1 MKKLSAYIYPQTIP
15 EKARFSAK
23 ILHRLKN
30 GKIRVMLL
38 LHYLYACLRHKVV
51 PWNFFQLNSNYFN
64 EAKGIFSKLEMDN
77 HIPDQWRLPQY
88 YFDREVL
95 PESYPVF
102 IKPEWGQNS
111 NGIVRINS
119 KSEYLAFDSHV
130 RQKNM
135 PYIVQQTASGRIEF
149 EIYYLRS
156 PESPDDFAVLSIT
169 QVVNNSRV
177 QHPINSIYNPNT
189 TYLEITST
197 FSAQE
202 LQDIW
207 NYLKAIGNFRMAR
220 VCLKA
225 DSKEDMLQGVF
236 QIVEINLFLPMPLVL
251 LAKNVREEKKQQLLE
266 SIMLI
271 CARLVKTIPR
281 NETGKSIF
289 FRKMMAHHRSL
300 Q

>member
-1 MKKLSAYIYPQTIP
+1 
-15 EKARFSAK
+15 
-23 ILHRLKN
+23 
-30 GKIRVMLL
+30 
-38 LHYLYACLRHKVV
+38 V

-77 HIPDQWRLPQY
+77 HIPDQWRLAQY
-88 YFDREVL
+88 YFDREMV

-111 NGIVRINS
+111 IGIVRADNE
-119 KSEYLAFDSHV
+119 SEYQAFD
-130 RQKNM
+130 RQIREKKAM
-135 PYIVQQTASGRIEF
+135 PYIVQQTAPGRIEF

-156 PESPDDFAVLSIT
+156 PEIPDDFAVLSIT
-169 QVVNNSRV
+169 QVVNTGRV
-177 QHPINSIYNPNT
+177 LHPINSIHNPDT
-189 TYLEITST
+189 AYLDITPT

-207 NYLKAIGNFRMAR
+207 NYMKVTGNFRMAR
-220 VCLKA
+220 VCLKT
-225 DSKEDMLQGVF
+225 DSKEDLLQGMF

-251 LAKNVREEKKQQLLE
+251 LSKNVREEKKQQLIE
-266 SIMLI
+266 AIMMI

-289 FRKMMAHHRSL
+289 FRKMKAHYRSL

>member
-1 MKKLSAYIYPQTIP
+1 
-15 EKARFSAK
+15 
-23 ILHRLKN
+23 
-30 GKIRVMLL
+30 
-38 LHYLYACLRHKVV
+38 V

-64 EAKGIFSKLEMDN
+64 ETKGIFSKLEMDK
-77 HIPDQWRLPQY
+77 HIPDQWRLAQY
-88 YFDREVL
+88 YFDREMV
-95 PESYPVF
+95 PASYPVF
-102 IKPEWGQNS
+102 LKPEWGQNS
-111 NGIVRINS
+111 IGIVRINN
-119 KSEYLAFDSHV
+119 KSEYLAFDRHL
-130 RQKNM
+130 RQKTM

-156 PESPDDFAVLSIT
+156 PELPDDFAVLSIT
-169 QVVNNSRV
+169 QVVNTSGV

-189 TYLEITST
+189 AYLEISST

-225 DSKEDMLQGVF
+225 DSKEDLLQGMF

-251 LAKNVREEKKQQLLE
+251 LAKNVREEKKQQLIE
-266 SIMLI
+266 AIMMI

-289 FRKMMAHHRSL
+289 FRKMKAHYRSL

>member
-1 MKKLSAYIYPQTIP
+1 MKKLSAYIYPQTIL
-15 EKARFSAK
+15 EKVRFSAN
-23 ILHRLKN
+23 ILHQLKN
-30 GKIRVMLL
+30 GKIRIMLL
-38 LHYLYACLRHKVV
+38 LRYLYACLRHRVV

-64 EAKGIFSKLEMDN
+64 EAKGIFSKLEMDK

-88 YFDREVL
+88 YFDREMV

-111 NGIVRINS
+111 IGIVRINS
-119 KSEYLAFDSHV
+119 RSEYLAFNHPV
-130 RQKNM
+130 GQKTM

-169 QVVNNSRV
+169 QVVNTSGV

-189 TYLEITST
+189 VYLEITSI

-225 DSKEDMLQGVF
+225 DSKEDLLQGIF

-251 LAKNVREEKKQQLLE
+251 LAKNVREENKQQLIE
-266 SIMLI
+266 VIMMI

-281 NETGKSIF
+281 SETGKSIF
-289 FRKMMAHHRSL
+289 FRKMRAHYRSL